1 MQKEAMLNLR
11 WDFFPS
17 QLTSTLDMCYG
28 QQYFVDTS
36 LVCKDGTVLKCHKMI
51 LAGASTF
58 FQRLLVKNDHPHP
71 MIILHDIEADDL
83 RTIINFIY
91 CGEIEVVKSEVRR
104 LLKIAQILEI
114 SGLKDIKS
122 SGQFE
127 ENFSPTCGNS
137 STPIVVNNLK
147 TTNIKNQDDIPMVVV
162 QPPKSKHQSIK
173 IKSNYNLRQRNV
185 ANKENNIQKHDGCN
199 KKNDRI
205 GRRNVGNDAS
215 CSNKSVIPSNNDV
228 INRPS
233 TSKCR
238 KRVSIDEKPSIKRL
252 NAVDDC
258 NKYLKKLKLLNEVEV
273 ICKSYGENGSISNNK
288 KSPDEQS
295 RLDCGMFIK
304 EEIDISSDEEF
315 SPRLSCLKRMGRRK
329 RILYPGVEIFRVA
342 SKSRNSLPSTSRAS
356 SNS

>member
-122 SGQFE
+122 FGQFE
-127 ENFSPTCGNS
+127 EDFSPIRGNT
-137 STPIVVNNLK
+137 STIVNNFK
-147 TTNIKNQDDIPMVVV
+147 TTNIKNQGDIPMVV
-162 QPPKSKHQSIK
+162 QPSKSKHQNIK

-185 ANKENNIQKHDGCN
+185 ANKENNIEKHQRCN
-199 KKNDRI
+199 KKNDGI
-205 GRRNVGNDAS
+205 GRGNAGSDAS

-258 NKYLKKLKLLNEVEV
+258 KYLKKLKLLNEVEV
-273 ICKSYGENGSISNNK
+273 ICKSHGENGSISNNR
-288 KSPDEQS
+288 KSPDERS

-342 SKSRNSLPSTSRAS
+342 TKSRNSLPSTSRTS